1 MLRLLCI
8 TAHPD
13 DEAGSFGGTLLL
25 YQERGVQTFVTC
37 LTPGQAARNRGG
49 ARSDDELSEMRRKEF
64 AASCKLL
71 KVGDGEVLNY
81 RDAGLDKESFLEV
94 VGVLVRR
101 IRTVRPHVVMCQGT
115 EGVITAHPDHS
126 MASLFASAAY
136 HWAGRTNRFVDQIEQ
151 GLQPHYAQKLYYS
164 TAPNSLPDYPHTVA
178 LAPITTK
185 IQITKEQLET
195 KIKAFAAHT
204 SQNPL
209 LERFEKTVRSRG
221 EVEYYHLANRLTPGF
236 ADKEVETDLFA
247 GVTE

>member
-49 ARSDDELSEMRRKEF
+49 AKSDDELSQMRREEF
-64 AASCKLL
+64 ARSCKLL
-71 KVGDGEVLNY
+71 KVHDGEVLTY
-81 RDAGLDKESFLEV
+81 RDAALDKANFLDV

-126 MASLFASAAY
+126 MSSLYASAAY
-136 HWAGRTNRFVDQIEQ
+136 HWAGRTNRFIDQIEQ

-185 IQITKEQLET
+185 IQISKEQLET

-209 LERFEKTVRSRG
+209 LERFERTVRSRG
-221 EVEYYHLANRLTPGF
+221 EVEYYHLANSLKPGF

-247 GVTE
+247 GVTD

>member
-1 MLRLLCI
+1 MFRLFCI

-49 ARSDDELSEMRRKEF
+49 ATSDDELSAMRREEF
-64 AASCKLL
+64 ARSCKLL
-71 KVGDGEVLNY
+71 KVHDGEVLDY
-81 RDAGLDKESFLEV
+81 RDAALDRENFVAV

-101 IRTVRPHVVMCQGT
+101 IRTARPHVVMCQGT

-126 MASLFASAAY
+126 MASLFATAAY
-136 HWAGRTNRFVDQIEQ
+136 HWAGRSNRFVDQLEQ
-151 GLQPHYAQKLYYS
+151 GLAPHYAQKLYYS

-185 IQITKEQLET
+185 IDIGKQHMDT

-209 LERFEKTVRSRG
+209 LERFERTVRSRG
-221 EVEYYHLANRLTPGF
+221 EVEYYHLANRLKPGF
-236 ADKEVETDLFA
+236 ADKELETDLFA